1 MPKVE
6 YVAGK
11 YGVSPAIKARQ
22 ATKRILGISP
32 QESNSKVLGILNCIT
47 ENSDWNKVRQLNEG
61 VFGKKI
67 ALEAALDHPDA
78 VKSLFYRIY
87 NAFVI
92 GKL

>member
-11 YGVSPAIKARQ
+11 YGVNPAIKARQ
-22 ATKRILGISP
+22 VAKRVLGVP
-32 QESNSKVLGILNCIT
+32 LQESNSKVLEIFNNIT
-47 ENSDWNKVRQLNEG
+47 KNSDWNKVKQLNEG

-67 ALEAALDHPDA
+67 ALEAAVDHPDA